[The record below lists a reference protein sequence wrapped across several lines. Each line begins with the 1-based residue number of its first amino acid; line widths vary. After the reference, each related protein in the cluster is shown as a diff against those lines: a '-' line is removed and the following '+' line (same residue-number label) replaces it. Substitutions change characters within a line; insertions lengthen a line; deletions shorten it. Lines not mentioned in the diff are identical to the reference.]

1 MSFYLTR
8 TAKADLKSIGR
19 YTQKTWGVNQR
30 NTYLKEIDRAFHDI
44 SNNPN
49 IGRNCDYIRP
59 GYRKYKVGKYY
70 IFYREVSIQEVEIV
84 RVLHERMDISRHLS
98 TD

>member
-8 TAKADLKSIGR
+8 KAKADLKSIGR
-19 YTQKTWGVNQR
+19 YIQKIWGVNQR
-30 NTYLKEIDRAFHDI
+30 NTYLTEIDRAFHDI

-49 IGRNCDYIRP
+49 IGRNCDYIRS
-59 GYRKYKVGKYY
+59 GYRKYKVGKHY
-70 IFYREVSIQEVEIV
+70 IFYREVSIEEVEIV

>member
-8 TAKADLKSIGR
+8 KAKADLKSIGR
-19 YTQKTWGVNQR
+19 YTQKIWGVNQR
-30 NTYLKEIDRAFHDI
+30 NTYLTEIDRAFHDI

-49 IGRNCDYIRP
+49 IGRNCDYIRS
-59 GYRKYKVGKYY
+59 GYRKYKVGKHY
-70 IFYREVSIQEVEIV
+70 IFYREVSIEEVEIV